1 MLADSAYMLVFRIVH
16 ITAGVLWVG
25 SVFLLSVFV
34 APAAEAIAPAGA
46 PLMGELLGKRRLVD
60 RIIGLGTITVV
71 AGLFLYWHD
80 WHLFPSFGDWLS
92 SRFGGIAHDRDG
104 VGADRARD
112 RWVDHAPDRPAHARA
127 RRGGGGVGRAAHA
140 GGRRT
145 DRGDA
150 AAPEGGRARGSGVP
164 PVRGGRDVGGALPL
178 T

>member
-25 SVFLLSVFV
+25 SVFMFTVFV
-34 APAAEAIAPAGA
+34 GPAAEAIAPAGA

-92 SRFGGIAHDRDG
+92 SRFGGTLTIGMVAALVALGIGGSITRPTVRRMLALG
-104 VGADRARD
+104 AEVAASGAPPTPEVAAQIGAMQRRLEVAARVGLGFLLFAVLAMSVARY
-112 RWVDHAPDRPAHARA
+112 
-127 RRGGGGVGRAAHA
+127 
-140 GGRRT
+140 
-145 DRGDA
+145 
-150 AAPEGGRARGSGVP
+150 
-164 PVRGGRDVGGALPL
+164 L
-178 T
+178 